1 MDLVDFFRAGGLME
15 SVDVLGHDRRRHVL
29 FQSRDGQMTGI
40 GFRQGERFY
49 YVQDE
54 LGDTPGLAE
63 DHAKQS
69 APLGELFGWKALPET
84 LGIAKSRNA
93 TLRGNTRP
101 GVDDYPPSLPQSQYG
116 GDQIIG
122 IHRSSQR
129 PFESV

>member
-1 MDLVDFFRAGGLME
+1 MFWVTTVVGTYCS
-15 SVDVLGHDRRRHVL
+15 SVPNR
-29 FQSRDGQMTGI
+29 QMTGI
-40 GFRQGERFY
+40 RFGHGDRFY
-49 YVQDE
+49 HVQNE
-54 LGDTPGLAE
+54 FGDTPGLAE

-69 APLGELFGWKALPET
+69 APLGKLFGRKALPEPV
-84 LGIAKSRNA
+84 GVAKSRNA
-93 TLRGNTRP
+93 TLRENTRP